1 MDTLLSREDWSTLR
15 LVHLQDLMESV
26 SSYLIIK
33 APDFDIVAKLSPLEV
48 YSADNLGELLHSR
61 LSGDATFYPSDEIG
75 NRVMSIGPNIP
86 CVIDPLGLYHVAR
99 EGSSHFAEHSNLLVD
114 EMDCSNLCRAV
125 IKYGQTDGSRSS
137 GQFRVNLG
145 CGGQHMPGGV
155 PAKLIGFD
163 FEKRLVNDN
172 CFDSVA
178 TLQSVGSLTEF
189 VWNVMVGLQKESKDP
204 PIGPDKRRHEEYGRV
219 LSRKLNMDDSVGF
232 EDITLVVSILSPR
245 FDGVNEHRDKMNDSL
260 VGYRRTGTLNICF
273 VLGEETFIQLQVR
286 HVCMI
291 TYIITI
297 ANYVVVNSHHLFT
310 VIFPGHRQ
318 FPEGDS
324 AVHGPFLVWRGRYYE
339 ACC

>member
-1 MDTLLSREDWSTLR
+1 MATLLSRKDWSTLR
-15 LVHLQDLMESV
+15 LVHLHDLMESV

-48 YSADNLGELLHSR
+48 YSADNLGEFLHSR
-61 LSGDATFYPSDEIG
+61 LSGDANFYPSDEIG

-114 EMDCSNLCRAV
+114 EMECSNLCRAV
-125 IKYGQTDGSRSS
+125 IKYGQRDGSRSL

-163 FEKRLVNDN
+163 FEKRLVSDN

-245 FDGVNEHRDKMNDSL
+245 YDGVNEHCDKMNDSL

-273 VLGEETFIQLQVR
+273 VLGGEVLIQLQVR
-286 HVCMI
+286 HASTVTYMI
-291 TYIITI
+291 NFL
-297 ANYVVVNSHHLFT
+297 NYF
-310 VIFPGHRQ
+310 
-318 FPEGDS
+318 
-324 AVHGPFLVWRGRYYE
+324 
-339 ACC
+339 